1 MRRSK
6 NLTYILL
13 ILLFGCGIN
22 SESVML
28 DHTTKYIVPEGY
40 NPIHVSQIESDYYK
54 SLFADSVDN
63 SLVLYK
69 VIKGKNAKL
78 FISVGFETN
87 LVELETKILSN
98 HRALVLANDSSESD
112 SFRIFQRI
120 DPDVFVVHYMR
131 ELPSG
136 NKYLFSAVSNDKNII
151 DQKFVDQK
159 FADQIISK

>member
-6 NLTYILL
+6 NITYILL
-13 ILLFGCGIN
+13 IILISCGIN

-28 DHTTKYIVPEGY
+28 DHTTKYIIPEGY

-69 VIKGKNAKL
+69 VIKGKDVKIY
-78 FISVGFETN
+78 ISVGFETN
-87 LVELETKILSN
+87 MDQLETKILSN
-98 HRALVLANDSSESD
+98 QKALVLAKDSSGSD

-120 DPDVFVVHYMR
+120 DPDVFVVHYMK

-159 FADQIISK
+159 FVDQIISK